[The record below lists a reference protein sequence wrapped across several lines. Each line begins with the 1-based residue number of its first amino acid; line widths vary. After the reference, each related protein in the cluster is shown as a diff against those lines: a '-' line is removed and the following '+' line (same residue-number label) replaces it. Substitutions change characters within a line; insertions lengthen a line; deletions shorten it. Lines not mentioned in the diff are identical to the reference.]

1 MKDKEFKGSMKDIQN
16 TFDNR
21 GIGIDKVGIKNIRY
35 PITVLDR
42 KNDIQHTI
50 ASINM
55 YVDLPKQFKGTHMSR
70 FVEIL
75 NEHRGNINIKDFPK
89 ILENMQK
96 RFNANS
102 AHLEIEFPYFIEK
115 KSPVTHSRS
124 LMEYNCKFIGIKN
137 GAGADFILVVSVPVL
152 TLCPCSKEI
161 SRYGA
166 HNQRS
171 FVTVHLRFKGLVWI
185 EEVVDIVEASSS
197 AELFSLLK
205 RPDEKYI
212 TEHAYNNPMFVED
225 VVREVAKK
233 LKRNKKIVSFSVEA
247 ENLESIHN
255 HNVYAYVEYDR
266 GIK

>member
-1 MKDKEFKGSMKDIQN
+1 MKDMQN

-42 KNDIQHTI
+42 RKGIQHTI
-50 ASINM
+50 ANINM

-115 KSPVTHSRS
+115 QSPVTHSPS

-137 GAGADFILVVSVPVL
+137 GKGTDFILVVSVPVL

-185 EEVVDIVEASSS
+185 EEVIDIVEHSSS

-212 TEHAYNNPMFVED
+212 TEHSYNNPMFVED

-233 LKRNKKIVSFSVEA
+233 LKRNKKIISFSVEA

-266 GIK
+266 ES

>member
-1 MKDKEFKGSMKDIQN
+1 MKDIQS

-21 GIGIDKVGIKNIRY
+21 GIGIDKVGVKNIRY

-42 KNDIQHTI
+42 ANGMQHTI

-70 FVEIL
+70 FIEII
-75 NEHRGNINIKDFPK
+75 NEHRGNINIRDYPR
-89 ILENMQK
+89 ILEKMQK
-96 RFNANS
+96 RFNARS

-115 KSPVTHSRS
+115 KAPVTHARS
-124 LMEYNCKFIGIKN
+124 LMEYNCRFTGVIN
-137 GAGADFILVVSVPVL
+137 GNGTDFILMVSVPVH

-161 SRYGA
+161 SSRGA

-171 FVTVHLRFKGLVWI
+171 FVTVRLRFSGLVWI
-185 EEVVDIVEASSS
+185 EEIVEIVESS
-197 AELFSLLK
+197 ASAQLFSLLK
-205 RPDEKYI
+205 RPDEKHI

-233 LKRNKKIVSFSVEA
+233 LKKNKKIINFSVEA

-255 HNVYAYVEYDR
+255 HNVYAYVESR
-266 GIK
+266 

>member
-1 MKDKEFKGSMKDIQN
+1 MKDIQN
-16 TFDNR
+16 TFDTR

-42 KNDIQHTI
+42 KNGIQHTI

-75 NEHRGNINIKDFPK
+75 NEHRGNINIKDFPG

-102 AHLEIEFPYFIEK
+102 AHLEIEFPYFVEK
-115 KSPVTHSRS
+115 KSPVTRSPS
-124 LMEYNCKFIGIKN
+124 LMEYNCKFMGIKN
-137 GAGADFILVVSVPVL
+137 GAGTDFILVVSVPVL

-161 SRYGA
+161 SRFGA
-166 HNQRS
+166 HNQRG
-171 FVTVHLRFKGLVWI
+171 FVTVHLRFTGLVWI
-185 EEVVDIVEASSS
+185 EEVIDIVEHSAS

-212 TEHAYNNPMFVED
+212 TEHSYKNPMFVED

-233 LKRNKKIVSFSVEA
+233 LKRNKKITGFSVEA

-266 GIK
+266 EK

>member
-1 MKDKEFKGSMKDIQN
+1 MSSRVKKFKSLMKDIQN

-42 KNDIQHTI
+42 ANDIQHTI

-55 YVDLPKQFKGTHMSR
+55 FVDLPKQFKGTHMSR

-75 NEHRGNINIKDFPK
+75 NEHRGNINIRDYPG
-89 ILENMQK
+89 ILEKMQK
-96 RFNANS
+96 RFNARS

-115 KSPVTHSRS
+115 KAPVTHAHS
-124 LMEYNCKFIGIKN
+124 LMEYNCKFIGVRN
-137 GAGADFILVVSVPVL
+137 GKGTDFILVVRVPVL

-161 SRYGA
+161 SKYGA

-185 EEVVDIVEASSS
+185 EEIVGVVEGSASSQ
-197 AELFSLLK
+197 LYSLLK

-212 TEHAYNNPMFVED
+212 TEHAYDNPMFVED
-225 VVREVAKK
+225 VVREVARK
-233 LKRNKKIVSFSVEA
+233 LKKNGKIRNFSVEA

-255 HNVYAYVEYDR
+255 HNVYAYVESE
-266 GIK
+266 

>member
-1 MKDKEFKGSMKDIQN
+1 MISGVKGSRNPMKDIQS
-16 TFDNR
+16 TFDSR

-35 PITVLDR
+35 PIVVLDR
-42 KNDIQHTI
+42 ANRVQHTI

-75 NEHRGNINIKDFPK
+75 NEHRGNINIRDYPN
-89 ILENMQK
+89 ILDKMQK
-96 RFNANS
+96 RFNAKS
-102 AHLEIEFPYFIEK
+102 AHLEIEFPYFIGK
-115 KSPVTHSRS
+115 RAPVTHARS

-137 GAGADFILVVSVPVL
+137 GEGTDFILTVSVPVL

-185 EEVVDIVEASSS
+185 EEIVEVVEGSASGQ
-197 AELFSLLK
+197 LYSLLK

-212 TEHAYNNPMFVED
+212 TECAYGNPMFVED
-225 VVREVAKK
+225 VVREVAQK
-233 LKRNKKIVSFSVEA
+233 LKKNKKIVSFSVEA

-255 HNVYAYVEYDR
+255 HNVYAYVES
-266 GIK
+266 K

>member
-1 MKDKEFKGSMKDIQN
+1 MKDIQN
-16 TFDNR
+16 SFDRR

-42 KNDIQHTI
+42 ANGIQHTI

-70 FVEIL
+70 FIEIL
-75 NEHRGNINIKDFPK
+75 NEHRGNINIRDYPG
-89 ILENMQK
+89 ILESMQD
-96 RFNANS
+96 RFNAHS

-115 KSPVTHSRS
+115 KAPVTRSRS
-124 LMEYNCKFIGIKN
+124 LMEYHCKFTGVRN
-137 GAGADFILVVSVPVL
+137 GTGTDIMLMVRVPVL

-166 HNQRS
+166 HNQRG
-171 FVTVHLRFKGLVWI
+171 FVTVHIRFKGLVWI
-185 EEVVDIVEASSS
+185 EDVVEMVEGSVS
-197 AELFSLLK
+197 AQLFSLLK

-212 TEHAYNNPMFVED
+212 TEHAYDHPMFVED
-225 VVREVAKK
+225 VVREVAGK
-233 LKRNKKIVSFSVEA
+233 LKKNKKITGFSVEA

-255 HNVYAYVEYDR
+255 HNVYAYVESR
-266 GIK
+266 

>member
-1 MKDKEFKGSMKDIQN
+1 MSAKHTRPRRAIRDVQSS
-16 TFDNR
+16 FDSR

-35 PITVLDR
+35 PIVVLDR
-42 KNDIQHTI
+42 SNTIQHTI

-75 NEHRGNINIKDFPK
+75 NEYRGNISIRDYPG
-89 ILENMQK
+89 ILEKMRE
-96 RFNANS
+96 RFNARS

-115 KSPVTHSRS
+115 KSPVTHARS
-124 LMEYNCKFIGIKN
+124 LMEYTCTFIGIRN
-137 GAGADFILVVSVPVL
+137 GTGTDFVLIIRVPVL

-161 SRYGA
+161 SKYGA

-185 EEVVDIVEASSS
+185 EEIVTLVEASASGQ
-197 AELFSLLK
+197 LYSLLK
-205 RPDEKYI
+205 RPDEKYV
-212 TEHAYNNPMFVED
+212 TEFAYDNPMFVED
-225 VVREVAKK
+225 VVREVARK
-233 LKRNKKIVSFSVEA
+233 LKKNDRIVSFSVEA

-255 HNVYAYVEYDR
+255 HNVYAYVESR
-266 GIK
+266 